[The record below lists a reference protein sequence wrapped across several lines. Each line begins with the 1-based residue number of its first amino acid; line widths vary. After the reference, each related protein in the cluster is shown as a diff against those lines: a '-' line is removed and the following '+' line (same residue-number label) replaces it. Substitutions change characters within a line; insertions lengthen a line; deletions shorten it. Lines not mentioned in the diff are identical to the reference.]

1 MTKEEKIYLDDLITK
16 ALTID
21 TDEIEGQ
28 QTINLNDINLCAV
41 DYAKSD
47 ITTDF
52 KDIVGSTDL
61 SVLQNLYNDKDL
73 WKLIVTPPEEVPD
86 ILSDIDTSTRVI
98 IEFSDATVKDPTPVE
113 YTLNIKPGDTI
124 DNNTIIGSV
133 KQDGKMKPLK
143 SIFEKGRVM
152 SSNNGEDYFRLYPSK
167 CNRHIVLENTL
178 LGMNEDF
185 NVVEDIS
192 AVNEEFQKEGYLYAL
207 ITNNLCQSLLPCVLA
222 RRYRGTYTRK
232 NTVSG
237 RYQQNSGW
245 YLDSSDIS
253 YDNLDI
259 SIISASKKEGFKNNK
274 KYDTSLFTFDI
285 VNDKLN
291 TGVTIFDTSIIMN
304 LNESQD
310 EFGSSII
317 AEDVT
322 KSDMKSW
329 RKRAKKKRK
338 RKKVKREIK
347 DKAYRQTNR
356 IKTASNP
363 YEAIQK
369 ESKRLLDAREKYV
382 NDIIKIYKS
391 LDTLPLCKYD
401 KNYTDC
407 KFLINEH
414 IDSDVYKNVKQYD
427 DDFSYIPI
435 GDADSYQ
442 NYYYSLL
449 TNINLLP
456 GTFDKYSQEFY
467 NLITD
472 IINKRVIVEQRKDS
486 DLMLDFMNLFNDNVK
501 PIFNN
506 INGKN
511 VSETKIKQEFN
522 KFKQLISSYIQN
534 ENKAYKE
541 KITKQFTV
549 DNKEKY
555 GQELDD
561 EAIQNAGEKYTGDNE
576 YKQIYDYIASLY
588 KYDSDE
594 DSEAP
599 NEICSQLA
607 TMYTYIKSYDSQKN
621 PYKDTDKDK
630 QYIYLELVQEESKKI
645 RAFWDKIIKEY
656 KDCTYDKC
664 YNSLINLAD
673 KMDEYAQ
680 WPTPQD
686 ITIDNIYYQ
695 HYLFENIY
703 PADLDSSINDISI
716 GDYSF
721 PEEVEFPEIPD
732 EYPVDENWAL
742 DEMNKHEQL
751 PPDDINAITIKDY
764 PYWKK
769 YFALATLICIVPTFW
784 NCGLDIFPFIQCIP
798 LPCIF
803 IAIKSVYIPIF
814 GIIMVFGI
822 GIRGMYPWPIILYVN
837 VSDQPISILTPL
849 IAILDRLK
857 NTFYGKLDSIEQ
869 VPIQSLVNA
878 YIAKLN
884 KEINEL
890 KKENMK
896 LDNFKTVIKALKV
909 PKAESIQREFASI
922 VDPSI
927 DMRQRLTRI
936 ESLSRKSKAQYLR
949 K

>member
-113 YTLNIKPGDTI
+113 YTLNVKPGDTI

-259 SIISASKKEGFKNNK
+259 SIISANKKEGFKNNK

-291 TGVTIFDTSIIMN
+291 TGVTIFDTSIMMN

-442 NYYYSLL
+442 NYYYS
-449 TNINLLP
+449 
-456 GTFDKYSQEFY
+456 FFH
-467 NLITD
+467 
-472 IINKRVIVEQRKDS
+472 
-486 DLMLDFMNLFNDNVK
+486 
-501 PIFNN
+501 
-506 INGKN
+506 NG
-511 VSETKIKQEFN
+511 
-522 KFKQLISSYIQN
+522 
-534 ENKAYKE
+534 
-541 KITKQFTV
+541 
-549 DNKEKY
+549 
-555 GQELDD
+555 
-561 EAIQNAGEKYTGDNE
+561 
-576 YKQIYDYIASLY
+576 
-588 KYDSDE
+588 
-594 DSEAP
+594 
-599 NEICSQLA
+599 
-607 TMYTYIKSYDSQKN
+607 
-621 PYKDTDKDK
+621 
-630 QYIYLELVQEESKKI
+630 
-645 RAFWDKIIKEY
+645 
-656 KDCTYDKC
+656 
-664 YNSLINLAD
+664 
-673 KMDEYAQ
+673 
-680 WPTPQD
+680 
-686 ITIDNIYYQ
+686 
-695 HYLFENIY
+695 
-703 PADLDSSINDISI
+703 
-716 GDYSF
+716 
-721 PEEVEFPEIPD
+721 
-732 EYPVDENWAL
+732 
-742 DEMNKHEQL
+742 
-751 PPDDINAITIKDY
+751 
-764 PYWKK
+764 
-769 YFALATLICIVPTFW
+769 
-784 NCGLDIFPFIQCIP
+784 
-798 LPCIF
+798 
-803 IAIKSVYIPIF
+803 
-814 GIIMVFGI
+814 
-822 GIRGMYPWPIILYVN
+822 
-837 VSDQPISILTPL
+837 
-849 IAILDRLK
+849 
-857 NTFYGKLDSIEQ
+857 
-869 VPIQSLVNA
+869 
-878 YIAKLN
+878 
-884 KEINEL
+884 
-890 KKENMK
+890 
-896 LDNFKTVIKALKV
+896 
-909 PKAESIQREFASI
+909 
-922 VDPSI
+922 
-927 DMRQRLTRI
+927 
-936 ESLSRKSKAQYLR
+936 
-949 K
+949 